1 MFHLHRNI
9 HSPPLLLIDAAS
21 PTYLFAVGLQLPI
34 TSTFALPL
42 SAYYLYLQGRVIQQ
56 RLRLQNSIG
65 QSTPKSA
72 AKSADPLSDEP
83 DLLAAACRAQGNFVE
98 NVPFALI
105 MAGLAELNGGNK
117 TAITTALS
125 MLLVARVAHADFGLM
140 NHKKNFTGIGR
151 PVGFFTTAGVL
162 IGLSGYA
169 AWLVK
174 GFWGF

>member
-1 MFHLHRNI
+1 MQHSLIFSPSLH
-9 HSPPLLLIDAAS
+9 IDAAS
-21 PTYLFAVGLQLPI
+21 PTYLFAVGLQLPV

-56 RLRLQNSIG
+56 RVRSKNLIG
-65 QSTPKSA
+65 QSTPQSS

-83 DLLAAACRAQGNFVE
+83 DLLAASCRAQANFAE
-98 NVPFALI
+98 NVPLVLI

-117 TAITTALS
+117 TAITTALA
-125 MLLVARVAHADFGLM
+125 MLLVARVAHAEFGLM
-140 NHKKNFTGIGR
+140 DYKKNFAGNGR
-151 PVGFFTTAGVL
+151 PVGFLTTAGL
-162 IGLSGYA
+162 MLGLSGYA